1 MIDISKVCLFLSCPL
16 QCHQYEWRTLFTWTN
31 IIIISK
37 VLNFRSFGK
46 SWNITFHL
54 NGQAVIVCERFFFSR
69 FLKKMPRTFFN
80 QSLMDRQTEMIEK
93 MEFLCRRWIKGRWN
107 AWLREKSKVGSV
119 MWRQLPLKTPT
130 RKKTT
135 RQLGPW
141 QSYQQEPDLKYF
153 LFEYK
158 SVQWHHVGLPSS
170 PGKFTVTS
178 WFSQCL
184 LLTDQSDQWL
194 QPKKTKSALLLNTL
208 CFFMFLQISEEVNRN
223 IILAHCETFPTKHYG
238 EVPIAQRL
246 FWRRF
251 WIIFAL
257 AFTVNMTVNRHLDKT
272 NICQPSC
279 L

>member
-1 MIDISKVCLFLSCPL
+1 MTLDQAQAKLTLTPVVQYLNLKCNQNQIWWPVDMTVWRLGDWHLKGLPVSFLSFAVSSVWMTYTVHMNKHYYYFKNNL
-16 QCHQYEWRTLFTWTN
+16 
-31 IIIISK
+31 

-93 MEFLCRRWIKGRWN
+93 IELKMEFLCRRWIKGRWN

-141 QSYQQEPDLKYF
+141 
-153 LFEYK
+153 
-158 SVQWHHVGLPSS
+158 
-170 PGKFTVTS
+170 
-178 WFSQCL
+178 
-184 LLTDQSDQWL
+184 
-194 QPKKTKSALLLNTL
+194 
-208 CFFMFLQISEEVNRN
+208 
-223 IILAHCETFPTKHYG
+223 
-238 EVPIAQRL
+238 
-246 FWRRF
+246 
-251 WIIFAL
+251 
-257 AFTVNMTVNRHLDKT
+257 
-272 NICQPSC
+272 
-279 L
+279 